1 MSSVLVRR
9 SSEDVLLKHV
19 TLINAQVQRTLSKLT
34 IPKVLVLYTGGTIG
48 MQVIRKAYEPVP
60 NFLPNALRDMN
71 IMHNVQYAE
80 AMKDIDPKGSF
91 LYLP

>member
-1 MSSVLVRR
+1 MSSGADRR

-19 TLINAQVQRTLSKLT
+19 TLIDAQVQKTLAKLS

-48 MQVIRKAYEPVP
+48 MRVIRKAYEPVA

-71 IMHNVQYAE
+71 IMHNFKYADTV
-80 AMKDIDPKGSF
+80 KDIDPTGSF